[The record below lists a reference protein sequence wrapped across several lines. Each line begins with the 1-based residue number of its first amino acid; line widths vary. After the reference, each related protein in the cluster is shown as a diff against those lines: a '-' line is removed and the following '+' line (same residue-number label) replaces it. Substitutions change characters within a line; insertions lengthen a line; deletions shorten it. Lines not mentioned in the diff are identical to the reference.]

1 MMNKWFQIGVQLGI
15 NETSLHQIEAD
26 YRTMDRRFSE
36 MISFWLNGNTQVPI
50 TWKSLIEVLESRFVN
65 KKGLAK
71 KIRKKG
77 GLELTKSEEVDPLLP
92 GTIVLFQYTV
102 LHGPYG
108 WKFLLGENFH
118 LVLSSV
124 KFIYHEF
131 FCPVLMIIQ
140 SLW

>member
-1 MMNKWFQIGVQLGI
+1 MNKWFQIGVQLGI
-15 NETSLHQIEAD
+15 NETNLHQIEAD
-26 YRTMDRRFSE
+26 YHTVDRRFSE

-92 GTIVLFQYTV
+92 GT
-102 LHGPYG
+102 
-108 WKFLLGENFH
+108 
-118 LVLSSV
+118 SV
-124 KFIYHEF
+124 SFRGGCTGIPLPTLK
-131 FCPVLMIIQ
+131 
-140 SLW
+140 S